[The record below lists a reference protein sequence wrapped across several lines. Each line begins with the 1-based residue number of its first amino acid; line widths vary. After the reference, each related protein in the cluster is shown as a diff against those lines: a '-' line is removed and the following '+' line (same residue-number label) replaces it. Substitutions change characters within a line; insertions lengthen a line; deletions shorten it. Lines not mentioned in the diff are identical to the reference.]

1 MRPDLT
7 VLDCV
12 GMMISREIIIAVS
25 PIKLQII
32 GIIIITKSCIADWL
46 LLN

>member
-1 MRPDLT
+1 MRPDLR
-7 VLDCV
+7 VLESV
-12 GMMISREIIIAVS
+12 GMMISGKIIVVS
-25 PIKLQII
+25 PIKAPII